1 MKISNDQNRI
11 ELDDGTV
18 LLAKSAVN
26 FVSEECQSACAS
38 CELRPLN
45 SLCKE
50 APCCPQE
57 RNDRRDVIFIKEQP
71 NA

>member
-18 LLAKSAVN
+18 LVADEAAKYVN
-26 FVSEECQSACAS
+26 AKCLSACAE
-38 CELRPLN
+38 CELRAHN
-45 SLCKE
+45 SLCMNT
-50 APCCPQE
+50 PCFPDV
-57 RNDRRDVIFIKEQP
+57 RNDRRDVIFIKEQS

>member
-18 LLAKSAVN
+18 LVAKDPSFLCDGCF
-26 FVSEECQSACAS
+26 FVGDDGYCSNE
-38 CELRPLN
+38 
-45 SLCKE
+45 E
-50 APCCPQE
+50 APCIAATRSDE
-57 RNDRRDVIFIKEQP
+57 LEKIFIKEQP

>member
-18 LLAKSAVN
+18 LVTADADQYVN
-26 FVSEECQSACAS
+26 HECLSACIE

-45 SLCKE
+45 SLCDKVPCI
-50 APCCPQE
+50 APE